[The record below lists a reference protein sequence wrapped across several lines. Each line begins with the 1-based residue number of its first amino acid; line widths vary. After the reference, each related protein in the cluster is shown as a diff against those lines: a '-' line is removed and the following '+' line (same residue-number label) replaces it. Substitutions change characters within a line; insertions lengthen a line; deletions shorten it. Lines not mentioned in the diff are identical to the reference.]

1 MDRVRR
7 MEELEFL
14 MDTGERVPFRKRDH
28 KEIKSR
34 FSQYMFRRAREE
46 DLLDRYCHDITVS
59 ISGFYTLRPSQVL
72 DSQGK

>member
-46 DLLDRYCHDITVS
+46 DLL
-59 ISGFYTLRPSQVL
+59 
-72 DSQGK
+72 